1 MKQKT
6 ETTNADFTATKD
18 ELKNLLKKIKGEE
31 SDSREIS
38 DARREFKE
46 VLAGATPMMI
56 ALAEQEL
63 VQEGFT
69 QDDLVTACDIHLELF
84 KDSIEKPDL
93 EVPADHPIARFQE
106 DHRVILHL
114 MEELRETVLKAKSR
128 GSLEAA
134 RDELARIERLTDDLL
149 EAENH
154 NVRQENTLFPI
165 LERHGLEQPPA
176 IMWMEHTEMKQEKKK
191 IKSLLNERETKD
203 FTTLIK
209 LLEAMSIMLIEKFAS
224 HTQKEQNI
232 LYVTALEVI
241 TDEEWNDIKKE
252 CDNLGYFNKRR
263 NQ

>member
-1 MKQKT
+1 MNRKT
-6 ETTNADFTATKD
+6 KTADRDFTATKE
-18 ELKNLLKKIKGEE
+18 ELKKLLKKIKGKE
-31 SDSREIS
+31 SDSRAIS

-46 VLAGATPMMI
+46 VLARATPMMI

-63 VQEGFT
+63 VQEGFS

-106 DHRVILHL
+106 DHRVILRM

-134 RDELARIERLTDDLL
+134 RAEMESIEELIGDLL

-176 IMWMEHTEMKQEKKK
+176 IMWLEHTEMKQQKKK
-191 IKSLLNERETKD
+191 ILSLITERETKD
-203 FTTLIK
+203 FTTLIN
-209 LLEAMSIMLIEKFAS
+209 LLEAMSIMLIEKFAA

-241 TDEEWNDIKKE
+241 TEEEWNDIKEE
-252 CDNLGYFNKRR
+252 CDNLGYFNAGR
-263 NQ
+263 N

>member
-1 MKQKT
+1 MNQKT
-6 ETTNADFTATKD
+6 KTADRDFTATKE
-18 ELKNLLKKIKGEE
+18 ELKKLLKKIKGEA

-38 DARREFKE
+38 NARREFKE
-46 VLAGATPMMI
+46 VLARATPMMI

-63 VQEGFT
+63 VQEGFS

-84 KDSIEKPDL
+84 KDSIEKPHL

-114 MEELRETVLKAKSR
+114 MEELRETVLKAKSK

-134 RDELARIERLTDDLL
+134 RVEMESIERLTDDLL

-176 IMWMEHTEMKQEKKK
+176 IMWLEHTEMKQEKKK
-191 IKSLLNERETKD
+191 IKSLLSERETKD
-203 FTTLIK
+203 FANLIN
-209 LLEAMSIMLIEKFAS
+209 LLEAMSIILIEKFAS

-232 LYVTALEVI
+232 LYVTALEVV
-241 TDEEWNDIKKE
+241 TDEEWNDIKEE
-252 CDNLGYFNKRR
+252 CDNLGYFNERR
-263 NQ
+263 N

>member
-1 MKQKT
+1 MNQKI
-6 ETTNADFTATKD
+6 ETANADFTATKNQ
-18 ELKNLLKKIKGEE
+18 LKKLLKKIKGEE
-31 SDSREIS
+31 SDSRKII

-46 VLAGATPMMI
+46 ALAGATPMMI

-63 VQEGFT
+63 VQEGFS

-114 MEELRETVLKAKSR
+114 MEELRETVLKAKTK

-134 RDELARIERLTDDLL
+134 LDEMTRIERLTADLL

-176 IMWMEHTEMKQEKKK
+176 IMWLEHTEMKQEKKK
-191 IKSLLNERETKD
+191 IKSLLSERETKD
-203 FTTLIK
+203 FTTLIN

-224 HTQKEQNI
+224 HTQKEQHI

-241 TDEEWNDIKKE
+241 TDEEWNDIKEE
-252 CDNLGYFNKRR
+252 CDNLGYLNTRR
-263 NQ
+263 N